1 MKKFDYDKQI
11 EDDRRWY
18 EGLLNDI
25 RLVIALPVILIVI
38 IIFIVEG
45 ARV

>member
-1 MKKFDYDKQI
+1 MRQSDYDEQI

-18 EGLLNDI
+18 NGLLNDI
-25 RLVIALPVILIVI
+25 RLIIALPVILIVI